1 MKLIQ
6 DAYTL
11 NLSQNTISAAS
22 CTLLSDQGVAWVLS
36 QLGRGHEAPGVLEHS
51 RRLAGGSGL
60 YPDASMNRYALEK
73 HLGLWA

>member
-6 DAYTL
+6 EAYL
-11 NLSQNTISAAS
+11 LPQNTISASS